1 MGAEK
6 QYVIFRLEGQLY
18 GAEVGVVREVSQL
31 SPITRLPG
39 APPFVEGVIDL
50 RGEVMPVVDIR
61 KRVGLPERPADEETR
76 VLILDAGDM
85 TAALTVD
92 GVEQV
97 LTLDEEQIA
106 PADAR
111 MALPGQDYVVG
122 VARGDERLIIL
133 MDLARLL
140 TAAESN

>member
-1 MGAEK
+1 MEK

-18 GAEVGVVREVSQL
+18 GAEVGVVREVVQL
-31 SPITRLPG
+31 GPITRLPNTP
-39 APPFVEGVIDL
+39 AFVDGVIDL

-61 KRVGLPERPADEETR
+61 KRLGLPVRPADDETR
-76 VLILDAGDM
+76 ALILDVGGL

-97 LTLDEEQIA
+97 ATLDEEQIA
-106 PADAR
+106 PADSR

-122 VARGDERLIIL
+122 VARSDERLIIV

-140 TAAESN
+140 GAAESN